1 MTDQYN
7 PRSSSPQDWGQDGYA
22 TSAWEQPQGGAQDE
36 YQPQYQ
42 YQSQGPNQGGSPQQY
57 PAYQQAPV
65 PEQKSNN
72 GLYVVLGIVGVALA
86 AVAGIGGAYYLNN
99 SSDNSPQSPDTVAA
113 GDSSSSTASPAP
125 VETYTETYTQT
136 VEPETTKQPESSAP
150 TTTQRGNFGL
160 RAFGMNRDDIDAKG
174 WVGSTARCS
183 GGYYARVLAE
193 TSSGKAVICENSNNR
208 QQHHYIGDF
217 GEISDTPD
225 AYTVDSFS
233 GNRAV
238 AKNGGYTY
246 TVTPNAVTVTQDG
259 EEIFREPVTDYG
271 VLNAG

>member
-1 MTDQYN
+1 M
-7 PRSSSPQDWGQDGYA
+7 
-22 TSAWEQPQGGAQDE
+22 
-36 YQPQYQ
+36 
-42 YQSQGPNQGGSPQQY
+42 
-57 PAYQQAPV
+57 
-65 PEQKSNN
+65 
-72 GLYVVLGIVGVALA
+72 
-86 AVAGIGGAYYLNN
+86 
-99 SSDNSPQSPDTVAA
+99 
-113 GDSSSSTASPAP
+113 
-125 VETYTETYTQT
+125 
-136 VEPETTKQPESSAP
+136 
-150 TTTQRGNFGL
+150 
-160 RAFGMNRDDIDAKG
+160 
-174 WVGSTARCS
+174 
-183 GGYYARVLAE
+183 LAE

-208 QQHHYIGDF
+208 QQRHYIGDF